1 MPVETVNYTEA
12 WIVQDLAG
20 FALLESL
27 EEQEMHFIE
36 FGQLEQL
43 PGKYLSFIWDLLL

>member
-27 EEQEMHFIE
+27 EELEE
-36 FGQLEQL
+36 LEQL